1 MHTDQ
6 LEYFVAIAESL
17 SFTEASYNLMIS
29 QSALSKQIT
38 KLEDELNVKLFSRE
52 KRQLQLTPAGHDF
65 FIYAQTA
72 LKNYRTIKSE
82 LSRYSAEKS
91 ITIGSIDHLGKVGLT
106 EPIASFMDQFSENN
120 LHINIQKG
128 YAQQVVSW
136 LLEGKTDICFT
147 AKIED
152 HEQHTSNLS
161 DFDLTDYYCRDLISD
176 EYYAIVPSHHPLA
189 KRTCIDWEEL
199 KDERLIIL
207 DKQNSVNGLI
217 RNRFSYYHITPHIA
231 FECNQSDAL
240 LKMVE
245 DGYGITFLS
254 GLIAATTYDVRKI
267 KMKQPLSRYTT
278 MIVKNSQMKQKSLV
292 SQFASYVEAFCTN

>member
-17 SFTEASYNLMIS
+17 SFTEASYTLMIS

-65 FIYAQTA
+65 FAYAQNA
-72 LKNYRTIKSE
+72 LQDYRNIKSA
-82 LSRYSAEKS
+82 LSRYAAEQE
-91 ITIGSIDHLGKVGLT
+91 ITVGSVDHLGKVGLT
-106 EPIASFMDQFSENN
+106 APIASFMEQFPENKIR
-120 LHINIQKG
+120 INIQKG

-136 LLEGKTDICFT
+136 LLGGKTDICFT
-147 AKIED
+147 AKIENE
-152 HEQHTSNLS
+152 EQQLSNLS
-161 DFDLTDYYCRDLISD
+161 PFDLTDCYCRDLIQD
-176 EYYAIVPSHHPLA
+176 EYYAIVPSQHTLA
-189 KRTCIDWEEL
+189 ERTEIDWEDL
-199 KDERLIIL
+199 KNERLLIL

-217 RNRFSYYHITPHIA
+217 RSMFAFRGIIPHIA
-231 FECNQSDAL
+231 FECNQTDAL

-254 GLIAATTYDVRKI
+254 GRIASTSYNVRKI
-267 KMKQPLSRYTT
+267 KMEHPLSRCTT
-278 MIVKNSQMKQKSLV
+278 MIVKKQQLNQHGLV
-292 SQFASYVEAFCTN
+292 SRFASYIEQFYAK

>member
-65 FIYAQTA
+65 FVYAQNA
-72 LKNYRTIKSE
+72 LQDYRNIKGA
-82 LSRYSAEKS
+82 LSRYAAEQE
-91 ITIGSIDHLGKVGLT
+91 ITVGSVDHLGKVGLT
-106 EPIASFMDQFSENN
+106 APIASFMEQFPEDKI
-120 LHINIQKG
+120 HINIQKG

-147 AKIED
+147 AKIENQ
-152 HEQHTSNLS
+152 EQQISNLS
-161 DFDLTDYYCRDLISD
+161 PFDLTDCYCRDLIQD
-176 EYYAIVPSHHPLA
+176 EYYAIVPSHHALA
-189 KRTCIDWEEL
+189 GRTEIDWEDL
-199 KDERLIIL
+199 AKERLLIL

-217 RNRFSYYHITPHIA
+217 RSMFSTREITPHIS
-231 FECNQSDAL
+231 FECNQTDAL

-254 GLIAATTYDVRKI
+254 GRIASTSYNIRKT
-267 KMKQPLSRYTT
+267 KMKHPLSRDTT
-278 MIVKNSQMKQKSLV
+278 MIVKKQQLKQHGLI
-292 SQFASYVEAFCTN
+292 SQFSAYIEQFYAR